1 MARIDVEEHRSVP
14 RYRARVP
21 CTVLCASTGATV
33 LTRTEMLS
41 LKSVSLTIA
50 SNPTYGA
57 EPSRV
62 GANVELR
69 LALPGGYVRLSGS
82 LLSVEQAESIGNL
95 FVFKIEGAN
104 EVDQRL
110 YQEHLVSLSLSDSS

>member
-1 MARIDVEEHRSVP
+1 MPEFDVDERRSVP
-14 RYRARVP
+14 RYQERVP
-21 CTVLCASTGATV
+21 CTVLCSLTGATI
-33 LTRTEMLS
+33 LARTEMLS
-41 LKSVSLTIA
+41 LKSLSVTIP

-57 EPSRV
+57 EPSDV

-69 LALPGGYVRLSGS
+69 LALPEGYVRLSGS
-82 LLSVEQAESIGNL
+82 LLHMEQTNSIGNL

-110 YQEHLVSLSLSDSS
+110 YHEHLVSLSLSDSS